1 MLLWEASA
9 PFTSSS
15 YVSMNRAR
23 RSSRFFFKPLPI
35 LLIPDAPLAIHHDS
49 LLELDFAVDAE
60 YLNVFDFGFQF
71 QSFPAPS
78 LAGALSIEE
87 QQIASRLQM
96 SDRRSRLL
104 LRLHVHDGC
113 TY

>member
-1 MLLWEASA
+1 MLHLRYI
-9 PFTSSS
+9 TT
-15 YVSMNRAR
+15 
-23 RSSRFFFKPLPI
+23 
-35 LLIPDAPLAIHHDS
+35 
-49 LLELDFAVDAE
+49 LELDFAVDAE